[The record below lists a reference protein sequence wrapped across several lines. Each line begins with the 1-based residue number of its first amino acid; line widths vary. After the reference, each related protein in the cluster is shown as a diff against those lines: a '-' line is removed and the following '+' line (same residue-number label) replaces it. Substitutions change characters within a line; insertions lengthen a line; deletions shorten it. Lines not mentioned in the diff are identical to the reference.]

1 MVGTVAARI
10 MRVEPETTNPGG
22 VSPNTGT
29 LPHSL
34 FLASSELK
42 VNAVLEAKVRSKKDE
57 DFDECEE
64 EVRGGSSTM
73 DADIDDADVNESA
86 NGEDN
91 EEGSEEVKA
100 LNVHD
105 SPPVVGVCSN
115 GCKHGG
121 DICDPCLSPL
131 NDYPLSSRRSARN
144 GIHGDLPHPLRR

>member
-1 MVGTVAARI
+1 M
-10 MRVEPETTNPGG
+10 
-22 VSPNTGT
+22 
-29 LPHSL
+29 
-34 FLASSELK
+34 
-42 VNAVLEAKVRSKKDE
+42 LEAKVRSKKDE

-105 SPPVVGVCSN
+105 SLPVVGVCSK

-131 NDYPLSSRRSARN
+131 NDYPSLLDAVLETASTATYR
-144 GIHGDLPHPLRR
+144 IHSDVER